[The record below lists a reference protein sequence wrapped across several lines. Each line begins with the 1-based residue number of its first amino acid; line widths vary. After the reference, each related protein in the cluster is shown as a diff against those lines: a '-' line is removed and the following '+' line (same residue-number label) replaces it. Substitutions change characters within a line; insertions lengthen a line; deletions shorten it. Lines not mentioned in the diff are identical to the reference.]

1 MKEVISIRKFSRRVI
16 RFFNSLIH
24 YSKHELGSEIT
35 VMSEHEKPVWIK
47 RDGVDVA
54 VVITP
59 ELFEELV
66 SAQEELE
73 DIAAVDEA
81 LKDEITISGVKYIVG
96 PDIDLDVEVVLDKQ
110 GNRLTNERAQ
120 EIAQEISHEAR
131 AEVEAQIKKR
141 LARQNKAVPV
151 DIDEL

>member
-1 MKEVISIRKFSRRVI
+1 MKKYQI
-16 RFFNSLIH
+16 
-24 YSKHELGSEIT
+24 
-35 VMSEHEKPVWIK
+35 EKPVWIT

-54 VVITP
+54 VVISP

-81 LKDEITISGVKYIVG
+81 MKDQSPGIPWEQV
-96 PDIDLDVEVVLDKQ
+96 
-110 GNRLTNERAQ
+110 
-120 EIAQEISHEAR
+120 
-131 AEVEAQIKKR
+131 KKR
-141 LARQNKAVPV
+141 LARKNKAVTV

>member
-1 MKEVISIRKFSRRVI
+1 
-16 RFFNSLIH
+16 
-24 YSKHELGSEIT
+24 
-35 VMSEHEKPVWIK
+35 MSEHEKPVWIR

-54 VVITP
+54 VVISP

-81 LKDEITISGVKYIVG
+81 MK
-96 PDIDLDVEVVLDKQ
+96 
-110 GNRLTNERAQ
+110 NESPGIPWEQ
-120 EIAQEISHEAR
+120 
-131 AEVEAQIKKR
+131 VKKR
-141 LARQNKAVPV
+141 LARKNKAVSV